1 MNGCLTKMGQRL
13 LSVLISQ
20 GYQEISQ
27 WYPLK
32 DINSRTSPDG
42 KTGLEVLMLI
52 IENGLDPTIDEN
64 QGILAGPL
72 IADLLQKVP
81 LCRPH

>member
-1 MNGCLTKMGQRL
+1 
-13 LSVLISQ
+13 LISQ

-27 WYPLK
+27 WYSPG
-32 DINSRTSPDG
+32 DVNRRTAPDG
-42 KTGLEVLMLI
+42 KTGLEVLLLI
-52 IENGLDPTIDEN
+52 IENGLNPTIDEN

-81 LCRPH
+81 PEFSVNTRRAEKCNPIYKCY